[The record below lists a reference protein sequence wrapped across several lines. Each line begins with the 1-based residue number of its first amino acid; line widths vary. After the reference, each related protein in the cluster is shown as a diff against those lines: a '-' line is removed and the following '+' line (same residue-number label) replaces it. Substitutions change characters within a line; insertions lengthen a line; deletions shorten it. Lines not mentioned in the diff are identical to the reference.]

1 MARVLEFQLQHLLH
15 AFSILQS
22 QTFKGSACSVCHRFA
37 DSTRDEYASCLKN
50 LLGSIIM
57 TNTWHDNEIYGNL
70 KGTKFFIV
78 LSSDQ
83 VTYPDRSRVLCPG
96 TDQA

>member
-1 MARVLEFQLQHLLH
+1 
-15 AFSILQS
+15 
-22 QTFKGSACSVCHRFA
+22 
-37 DSTRDEYASCLKN
+37 
-50 LLGSIIM
+50 M
-57 TNTWHDNEIYGNL
+57 TNAWHDNEIYGNL
-70 KGTKFFIV
+70 KRTKFFIV